1 VSHLKEREEK
11 ICLNCNTNLYGRYCH
26 VCGQENLEPK
36 ESVWHLISHFFNDI
50 THFDGKF
57 FSTVKFLITKPGFL
71 SKEYMLGRRASYLN
85 PIRMYVFT
93 SAFFFIL
100 LFSLTNADKIMK
112 LDENA
117 AEKNGKEKKDGIQDW
132 EKQKVKLERSLK
144 IERNDKDEDSSETI
158 TSIKDI
164 DEQIA
169 AAKKVYGDTTTR
181 TFDKKDLALLMLRA
195 NMDSIKAGMP
205 PEIGNKLSSELA
217 KRDSA
222 KNGDESFNAFGL
234 SADKY
239 ASPQAYDSAQN
250 KLPASNRDGWFK
262 TLAKRKLIA
271 INAAYHKD
279 KRGYFEHVRENFMHS
294 FPKILFISLPF
305 FALILKL
312 VYVRRKQF
320 YYTSHGIFA
329 IHLYCSTFIL
339 MLVMILAT
347 NLHDAVSWKWLHV
360 LMDVISFAVW
370 IYMLIYFYK
379 ALRKFYGQGRFKT
392 FLKYC
397 IISFLAFMVNLF
409 LMLLFILISAISI

>member
-11 ICLNCNTNLYGRYCH
+11 ICLNCNAHLHGRYCH

-93 SAFFFIL
+93 SAFFFVI

-117 AEKNGKEKKDGIQDW
+117 NEKNRTEKSEGIKDW
-132 EKQKVKLERSLK
+132 EKQKAKLEKTLK

-158 TSIKDI
+158 SSIKDI

-181 TFDKKDLALLMLRA
+181 TFDKKNLALLMLRA

-205 PEIGNKLSSELA
+205 ADVGNILNNALA
-217 KRDSA
+217 KKDSA
-222 KNGDESFNAFGL
+222 KKNDDNFNAFGI
-234 SADKY
+234 SSDKY
-239 ASPQAYDSAQN
+239 PSPEAYDSVQN
-250 KLPASNRDGWFK
+250 KLPEASRDGWFK
-262 TLAKRKLIA
+262 TLVKRKLIA
-271 INAAYHKD
+271 INKEYHKD

-347 NLHDAVSWKWLHV
+347 NLHDAVSWTWLHV
-360 LMDVISFAVW
+360 ITDVISFAVW